1 MRYAIRNIRYLV
13 FALAVL
19 FSAKAFSAYSDCTA
33 PLPAFINLP
42 SVSVPTNL
50 ALGQNIPGAK
60 ASFSITIT
68 CTNKFNG
75 SVHWYAQGSGVTMTL
90 VPGYSDVYTITGIT
104 QGIGFR
110 MRAADGTVMKPIS
123 YSGTTNTFDF
133 GVAQTGVSVLQG
145 SFELVK
151 VASVVAAGSLEF
163 NTYVSAPSTEY
174 ANGGNGANST
184 LSWGYTINAVTVA
197 ACTV

>member
-75 SVHWYAQGSGVTMTL
+75 SVHRAVSSVKCNTSNEILLELREDFVGRLEAEDFARAVVQGMLNGSEFL
-90 VPGYSDVYTITGIT
+90 
-104 QGIGFR
+104 
-110 MRAADGTVMKPIS
+110 MRD
-123 YSGTTNTFDF
+123 
-133 GVAQTGVSVLQG
+133 VAQVHTFG
-145 SFELVK
+145 
-151 VASVVAAGSLEF
+151 
-163 NTYVSAPSTEY
+163 
-174 ANGGNGANST
+174 
-184 LSWGYTINAVTVA
+184 
-197 ACTV
+197 